1 MRIQKRASARA
12 SKCVIRVD
20 TCPPGLKP
28 SGQAAHAATHRS
40 SLHRLRSVS
49 PTRISREEAAGALS
63 LSFLLLISLSA
74 LCSFL
79 PSPPPSPS
87 VRRCSFSH
95 LVARSLAWELS
106 LSECKWMVYNCMIV
120 HFCVLF
126 RASVDAFVGGGICV
140 HVCVHAY
147 VHVRVQVHVNDT
159 CLHIIPCPCGGEQM
173 CTCLGL
179 SCSHVDCD
187 VCMYD
192 KHSGK
197 SIFKSGRVIE
207 LVIVS

>member
-1 MRIQKRASARA
+1 
-12 SKCVIRVD
+12 
-20 TCPPGLKP
+20 
-28 SGQAAHAATHRS
+28 
-40 SLHRLRSVS
+40 
-49 PTRISREEAAGALS
+49 
-63 LSFLLLISLSA
+63 
-74 LCSFL
+74 
-79 PSPPPSPS
+79 
-87 VRRCSFSH
+87 
-95 LVARSLAWELS
+95 
-106 LSECKWMVYNCMIV
+106 MIV